1 VSPVDN
7 ILINTLHVLIPFLI
21 YLFYLAYKKIDDK
34 RENDLA
40 IIITIFTSLYLCLK
54 YNNRI
59 IDAIPMITIN
69 IPLVISY
76 YKKNNIAIVITSII
90 ISIYSF
96 KFYDSFLILLIIE
109 YLIYGIVYKL
119 LEKKQTN
126 FYIFVLIF
134 TIIKILFTSL
144 ILNINN
150 INMYIETICL
160 IIVFYIITVLIIYL
174 LKKGEDIV
182 SLHML
187 SKEVKHDKEVRAT
200 LFRITHEIKN
210 PIAVCK
216 GYLDMFDVNNKEH
229 AKKYIPI
236 MKEEIQKTLILLE
249 DFLSMNKIKLNND
262 ILDINLLLEEMVDSF
277 KLFWQEKKIKTKINI
292 LDEEVYINGD
302 YNRLKQV
309 FLNIIKNS
317 MEALKEN
324 PIIEIS
330 TELKN
335 NNIYIYIKDNGSGIP
350 KDILEKIKEPFF
362 TTKEKGTGLGV
373 SLSNEII
380 EALNGN
386 LQYES
391 KEGEYTLVK
400 IMLPIIQI

>member
-1 VSPVDN
+1 MSPVDN